1 MKEKFKSYFMI
12 TLATLL
18 VSVGIYFFKFPNNFS
33 TGGVAGVSII
43 LSALFPQITSA
54 TYSMIINLFLLLI
67 GFVVIGKDF
76 GIKTAYASALQA
88 VSVYVFELIFP
99 ITEPITNQPLMEL
112 VYSIIISAFGSALL
126 FDYDASTGG
135 TDIIAMIIKKYSNIN
150 ISNALFYADIIIVMA
165 TFFVFGIQT
174 WLFSLLAFLAKVF
187 IMNNVIKNIRLSKFC
202 TVIVNTEY
210 VERVCEYITKEL
222 HKTATVGTEYTG
234 AFDHE
239 KKAVLLVALGTKQA
253 EKLKK
258 FVKSLDKQS
267 FVVVTETSEISGK
280 GFRDMI

>member
-1 MKEKFKSYFMI
+1 MKEKIKSYAMI

-99 ITEPITNQPLMEL
+99 ITEPITSQPLMEL

-135 TDIIAMIIKKYSNIN
+135 TDIIAMIIKKFSNIN
-150 ISNALFYADIIIVMA
+150 ISNALFYADIVIVMA

-202 TVIVNTEY
+202 TVIVNTEH

-222 HKTATVGTEYTG
+222 HKTATVGTEYMG